1 MTTPATEQ
9 RRFHRIE
16 FDAAC
21 EVQWQEQIWQA
32 QVLDIS
38 LKGVLLQRPPQWAAA
53 VDEPCEIT
61 VFLNGTEAGIVM
73 AVVLRH
79 VEDQRLGFQ
88 VQYID
93 MDSATHLRRLVELNL
108 GDPALLERELGNLL
122 TPLGGQ
128 TPKAG

>member
-1 MTTPATEQ
+1 VTTKPVEQ

-38 LKGVLLQRPPQWAAA
+38 LKGVLLQRPPEWT
-53 VDEPCEIT
+53 VPVGESCEVT

-73 AVVLRH
+73 AVILRH
-79 VEDQRLGFQ
+79 VEDQHLGFQ

-93 MDSATHLRRLVELNL
+93 LDSATHLRRLVELNL
-108 GDPALLERELGNLL
+108 GDPALLEREFENLL
-122 TPLGGQ
+122 APGAQQ
-128 TPKAG
+128 TPKTS

>member
-1 MTTPATEQ
+1 VTTPATEQ

-38 LKGVLLQRPPQWAAA
+38 LKGVLLQRPPEWT
-53 VDEPCEIT
+53 VPVGESCEVT

-73 AVVLRH
+73 AVILRH
-79 VEDQRLGFQ
+79 VEDQHLGFQ

-93 MDSATHLRRLVELNL
+93 LDSATHLRRLVELNL
-108 GDPALLERELGNLL
+108 GDPALLEREFENLL
-122 TPLGGQ
+122 APGAQQ
-128 TPKAG
+128 TPKTS

>member
-1 MTTPATEQ
+1 VTTPATEQ

-38 LKGVLLQRPPQWAAA
+38 LKGVLLQCPSQWAVA

-122 TPLGGQ
+122 TPVGGQ
-128 TPKAG
+128 TPQAD

>member
-9 RRFHRIE
+9 RRFRRIE

-21 EVQWQEQIWQA
+21 EVQWQEQAWQA

-38 LKGVLLQRPPQWAAA
+38 LKGVLLQRPPQWAVA
-53 VDEPCEIT
+53 VGEPCEIT

-79 VEDQRLGFQ
+79 VEDQHLGFQ

-108 GDPALLERELGNLL
+108 GDSTLLERELGNLL